1 MRDSYAYKR
10 IVAFGDSMTDNGYDN
25 GHGFQRYSNGKVW
38 VEYLAEMLR
47 VGDVEV
53 YAWGGARSGYG
64 NDHPNEN
71 DWSGLLWQ
79 IEHYSPSGSVRQTLF
94 TVEIGINDLHDPS
107 NGITAQTVIDN
118 LLLFIANL
126 IDKGGRH
133 LLVWNLP
140 ANMVPPAY
148 FDPSWCDYPHLH
160 PQLEHAQQLYRQF
173 NQLLLSALSQ
183 TREKYSDC
191 EILLFDL
198 NRSIVDIQKRL
209 SETTRPW
216 YGTHMRPTPGLWM
229 WWDHWHWMTETHGMV
244 AEAIIRD
251 FFSANDEVD

>member
-64 NDHPNEN
+64 NDHPNAN

-126 IDKGGRH
+126 IDKG
-133 LLVWNLP
+133 
-140 ANMVPPAY
+140 AA
-148 FDPSWCDYPHLH
+148 
-160 PQLEHAQQLYRQF
+160 
-173 NQLLLSALSQ
+173 SARVEFASQ
-183 TREKYSDC
+183 
-191 EILLFDL
+191 
-198 NRSIVDIQKRL
+198 
-209 SETTRPW
+209 
-216 YGTHMRPTPGLWM
+216 YGTPRVFRPV
-229 WWDHWHWMTETHGMV
+229 MV
-244 AEAIIRD
+244 
-251 FFSANDEVD
+251 